1 MNNAIWPSLTKR
13 EDPHNYPMY
22 TYVQGRTELFGLW
35 RLEGESNVS
44 LACRLYLS
52 VVNRG
57 KDIYE

>member
-1 MNNAIWPSLTKR
+1 MNNAIYPNITKR
-13 EDPHNYPMY
+13 EDPRDYLMY
-22 TYVQGRTELFGLW
+22 VYIQDRAEVFGLW